1 MGVFT
6 LFCWVFDMRI
16 QEEEEGRR
24 KKDSIFREEELGTRK
39 NLDRVGNEKEERP
52 GLATQAIRG

>member
-6 LFCWVFDMRI
+6 LFCWVFYMRI

>member
-1 MGVFT
+1 
-6 LFCWVFDMRI
+6 MRI